1 MKKDKWKMRQ
11 SNLFASPPIFD
22 RETRC
27 FSAAELRVKRADN
40 EDPKI
45 EGYAA
50 VFNKLSDDLGFFREK
65 IKPGAFTN
73 ALKASDVRA
82 LFNHDANIVIGRQS
96 AGTLELKEDKKG
108 LFMSATPPDTQAA
121 RDLMVSIERGD
132 ITQQS
137 FAFSVK
143 EDSWKE
149 GDPEKGEPE
158 IRTIIEVREIFDVSP
173 VVYPAYPDTDVALR
187 SKEHSDAA
195 NRANDNDA
203 ANRIND
209 DNQEI
214 DELEIQLSTG
224 VNYG

>member
-1 MKKDKWKMRQ
+1 MKKDKRK
-11 SNLFASPPIFD
+11 IKD
-22 RETRC
+22 REVRC
-27 FSAAELRVKRADN
+27 LSVAELRVKRAEN

-50 VFNKLSDDLGFFREK
+50 VFNKLSDNLGFFREK
-65 IKPGAFTN
+65 IKPGAFKT
-73 ALKASDVRA
+73 ALKTSDVRA
-82 LFNHDANIVIGRQS
+82 LFNHDANIVLGRQS

-149 GDPEKGEPE
+149 GDSETGEPE
-158 IRTIIEVREIFDVSP
+158 IRTIIEVKEIFDVSP

-187 SKEHSDAA
+187 SKEHFDAA

-214 DELEIQLSTG
+214 DELEIKISTG
-224 VNYG
+224 V